1 MVSCAATKKGIIIMS
16 FKALIVA
23 AFCAAAVAGCGPSKE
38 EVAQV
43 SEMRKLLDE
52 CATATE
58 EMIALK
64 GENAEGTLKLKVDV
78 QRARNLLAQPA
89 DVKQLPAIQA
99 AMKELEGAQKA
110 LQDEVDRQ
118 IDEVR
123 KANEAARNAQ

>member
-1 MVSCAATKKGIIIMS
+1 MS
-16 FKALIVA
+16 FKALITA
-23 AFCAAAVAGCGPSKE
+23 AVCAAAVAGCGPSKE
-38 EVAQV
+38 DVANQNAQV
-43 SEMRKLLDE
+43 SEMRKLLDV

-64 GENAEGTLKLKVDV
+64 GENAEGVLKLKVDV

-110 LQDEVDRQ
+110 LQDEVDRRT
-118 IDEVR
+118 DEVH
-123 KANEAARNAQ
+123 KANEAVRKALDSMK